1 MTDFQTHRFIAFT
14 LGAGMWLL
22 PLHGHVPVQAMGP
35 GIVPDTPELPDVP
48 YRVHDG
54 TRPQPPMVEPGASNL
69 PLPPPADAI
78 VLLAPD
84 APLSDH
90 WEGTRGEAP
99 DWDFADGV
107 LTASPKPRPLKTKD
121 EFGDCQIHLEWRAPA
136 GSSSN
141 NQTGSNSGLFIMG
154 RYEIQIL
161 SSHANKTYPDG
172 QAGAIYGQTPPMVNA
187 SRAPGEW
194 QSYDIAFTAPQFTA
208 DGELEF
214 PAIVTVIHNGV
225 VIHHHR
231 AFLGPTKWK
240 SLPKYE
246 AHPPT
251 GPLHL
256 QYHNDPVQFRNLW
269 VRPLLGYDQ

>member
-1 MTDFQTHRFIAFT
+1 MIDLRIRTCIATTF
-14 LGAGMWLL
+14 GAWMGLASL
-22 PLHGHVPVQAMGP
+22 PGPTFAQDMGP
-35 GIVPDTPELPDVP
+35 GILPDTPELPNVP

-54 TRPQPPMVEPGASNL
+54 TRPQPPMVAPGASNL

-78 VLLAPD
+78 ELLAPD

-90 WEGTRGEAP
+90 WEGTHGEAP
-99 DWDFADGV
+99 EWEFADGV
-107 LTASPKPRPLKTKD
+107 LTASPKPNPLRTKD

-136 GSSSN
+136 GSKSN
-141 NQTGSNSGLFIMG
+141 NQNGSNSGLFIMG

-161 SSHANKTYPDG
+161 SSFENRTYPDG

-194 QSYDIAFTAPQFTA
+194 QSYDIAFTAPRFTA
-208 DGELEF
+208 DGRLES
-214 PAIVTVIHNGV
+214 PACVTVIHNGA

-231 AFLGPTKWK
+231 EILGPTKWK
-240 SLPKYE
+240 TLPVYE

-269 VRPLLGYDQ
+269 VRPLLGYDN